1 MENLREEDG
10 MRVVVGAALISAL
23 LVLTA
28 CDEPAEQTGP
38 SKEAVDEAEK
48 VEQDEDEEASEEENS
63 SKEETEHSTNQE
75 KEVQG
80 ELELFYF
87 DVGQADSTL
96 IRHDFEDETYKVLID
111 TGDWQSS
118 DVTHYLNDLNVEV
131 IDLVI
136 GTHIHADHIGQM
148 DEVIENFNVDEVWM
162 TGNEGS
168 SETYERAITA
178 IETSDVNYHEPRAG
192 EEYEIGSVELEVV
205 HPNALMGDYN
215 EDSIS
220 THLTYGD
227 VAFLFTG
234 DAEEHGE
241 ATMLEGDYELS
252 ADVLKLGH
260 HGSSSSTTPNFLE
273 TVDPQV
279 AVYSAG
285 ANNSYGHPH
294 EEVVERVLNENID
307 LYGTD
312 VNGTVTITTDGE
324 SIDVTTQHSGEVE
337 AQDQEVEQQEDPP
350 TSTSECIN
358 LNTASNEELQSIVH
372 IGPDRAAEIIDLRPF
387 DAVSEM
393 TQVYGIGDGRLGDIK
408 SEDEA
413 CVGGS

>member
-1 MENLREEDG
+1 

-23 LVLTA
+23 LVLAA
-28 CDEPAEQTGP
+28 CDDPVEQTDS
-38 SKEAVDEAEK
+38 SKEETIDEAEK
-48 VEQDEDEEASEEENS
+48 VEQDEDEEATEEENS
-63 SKEETEHSTNQE
+63 NKQETEQSTNQE
-75 KEVQG
+75 QEVQG
-80 ELELFYF
+80 ELEVFYF

-96 IRHDFEDETYKVLID
+96 IRHDFEGETYKVLID

-168 SETYERAITA
+168 SETYESAINA

-192 EEYEIGSVELEVV
+192 EEYEVGSLNVDVV
-205 HPNALMGDYN
+205 HPNVLTGDYN
-215 EDSIS
+215 DDSIS
-220 THLTYGD
+220 AHMTYGN
-227 VAFLFTG
+227 VSFLFTG
-234 DAEEHGE
+234 DAEERGE

-260 HGSSSSTTPNFLE
+260 HGSSSSTNPTFLE

-294 EEVVERVLNENID
+294 KEVVERVLNENID

-324 SIDVTTQHSGEVE
+324 SINVATQHSGEVE
-337 AQDQEVEQQEDPP
+337 AQDQEVEQQEGPP

-358 LNTASNEELQSIVH
+358 LNTASSEELQSIVH
-372 IGPDRAAEIIDLRPF
+372 IGPDRAADIIDLRPF
-387 DAVSEM
+387 DAVSEL